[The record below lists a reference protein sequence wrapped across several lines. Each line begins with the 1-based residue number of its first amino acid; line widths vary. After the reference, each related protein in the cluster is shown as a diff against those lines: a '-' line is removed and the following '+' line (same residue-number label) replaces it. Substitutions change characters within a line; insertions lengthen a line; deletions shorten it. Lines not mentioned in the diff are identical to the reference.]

1 MDAMDALERL
11 RKLRA
16 DADAFLARLSPRE
29 RVMVTAAGLAAVAFA
44 VLLISAGVSRSISA
58 REDRIGE
65 KTRVLSQVGKLAQG
79 YRAAQAER
87 SALEARL
94 RAPAPPLMSFISQT
108 GQRLGIEVNDL
119 RPGPPGGGDGIAEE
133 SVEVNLARIDLPRL
147 AKLLDGLEHGPG
159 VVKVRRLRV
168 SARNDDPTLVDV
180 TLLVATYQLKS

>member
-1 MDAMDALERL
+1 MDRL

-16 DADAFLARLSPRE
+16 DVDAFLARLSPRE
-29 RVMVTAAGLAAVAFA
+29 RAMVTAAGLAVVAFA
-44 VLLISAGVSRSISA
+44 VLLVSTGVSRAVTA
-58 REDRIGE
+58 REERIGG

-87 SALEARL
+87 SAVEARL

-119 RPGPPGGGDGIAEE
+119 RPGTPGATEGITEE

-147 AKLLDGLEHGPG
+147 ARLLEGLERGPG

-180 TLLVATYQLKS
+180 TLMVATYQLKG

>member
-1 MDAMDALERL
+1 MDRL

-16 DADAFLARLSPRE
+16 DAAAFLARLSPRE
-29 RVMVTAAGLAAVAFA
+29 RAMVTAAGLAVVAFA
-44 VLLISAGVSRSISA
+44 VVLVSAGVSRAISA
-58 REDRIGE
+58 REERIDG

-87 SALEARL
+87 SAVEARL
-94 RAPAPPLMSFISQT
+94 RSPAPPLMSFISQT

-119 RPGPPGGGDGIAEE
+119 RPGAPGASDGITEE

-147 AKLLDGLEHGPG
+147 ARLLEGLEQGPG

-180 TLLVATYQLKS
+180 TLMVATYQLKG